1 MCMCGADDCPRCFP
15 ANFHGGVYLDP
26 YDDELGVGEQ
36 MDEIDEGGEEAAIER
51 YIDTLAEA

>member
-1 MCMCGADDCPRCFP
+1 MCGADDCPRCFP